1 MTGAIS
7 NLTSPRKLR
16 HSGQARPKRRLGAAG
31 LIKASATTEMLPDLR
46 RVLEAHV
53 IASPLVVSASPD
65 PACEE
70 LWRAALHDGGLAAMR
85 VKLVSRAA
93 TLVAVPSDL
102 WRDGTRRAR
111 ALALKHAAAQ
121 AGRRVVVVPEGALR
135 REPRLGN
142 AILMAQAA
150 RAVIGAED
158 RIAVMAALA
167 EEPGM
172 VLGDLI
178 QLVRHEPDRVA
189 AVLSL
194 ARSGVVDVDRRKPI
208 GPLSAVWLRAS
219 DV

>member
-1 MTGAIS
+1 MTGAIPT
-7 NLTSPRKLR
+7 LTSTKKLR
-16 HSGQARPKRRLGAAG
+16 HGGQALPKTRLGAVGPLKRPA
-31 LIKASATTEMLPDLR
+31 ATGMLPDLR
-46 RVLEAHV
+46 RVLEVHV
-53 IASPLVVSASPD
+53 IASPVVVSAGPD

-70 LWRAALHDGGLAAMR
+70 FWRAALQDEGLAAMR
-85 VKLVSRAA
+85 VKLASRTVTLMAVS
-93 TLVAVPSDL
+93 SDL
-102 WRDGTRRAR
+102 WLDGARRAR
-111 ALALKHAAAQ
+111 VLALKHAASRS
-121 AGRRVVVVPEGALR
+121 GRRVIVVPEGALR

-142 AILMAQAA
+142 AVLMAQAA
-150 RAVIGAED
+150 RAVISAED

-194 ARSGVVDVDRRKPI
+194 ARSGVVDVDCRKPI

-219 DV
+219 EV

>member
-1 MTGAIS
+1 MTGAFPT
-7 NLTSPRKLR
+7 LTSTRKPR
-16 HSGQARPKRRLGAAG
+16 HGGHARPKRRLGAAG
-31 LIKASATTEMLPDLR
+31 PPKASAATGLLPDLR

-53 IASPLVVSASPD
+53 VASPLVVSAGPD

-70 LWRAALHDGGLAAMR
+70 LWRAALQDEGVAAIR
-85 VKLVSRAA
+85 VKLASRSV

-102 WRDGTRRAR
+102 WMDGARRAR
-111 ALALKHAAAQ
+111 VLALKHAAARS
-121 AGRRVVVVPEGALR
+121 GRRVIVVPEGVLR

-142 AILMAQAA
+142 AVLMAQAA
-150 RAVIGAED
+150 RAIIGAED

-194 ARSGVVDVDRRKPI
+194 ARSGVADVDRRKPI
-208 GPLSAVWLRAS
+208 GPLSAIWLRAS

>member
-1 MTGAIS
+1 MAGAIP
-7 NLTSPRKLR
+7 NLTSTRKLTHCSQVR
-16 HSGQARPKRRLGAAG
+16 AKRRLSTAGVLKAPAATG
-31 LIKASATTEMLPDLR
+31 MLPGLR

-70 LWRAALHDGGLAAMR
+70 LWCAALEDAGLAAMR
-85 VKLVSRAA
+85 VQLATRTA

-102 WRDGTRRAR
+102 WRDGARRAR
-111 ALALKHAAAQ
+111 ALALKQAAARS
-121 AGRRVVVVPEGALR
+121 GRRVVVMPEGALR

-142 AILMAQAA
+142 AVLMAQAA
-150 RAVIGAED
+150 QAAIGAED

-208 GPLSAVWLRAS
+208 GPLSAVWLCAS